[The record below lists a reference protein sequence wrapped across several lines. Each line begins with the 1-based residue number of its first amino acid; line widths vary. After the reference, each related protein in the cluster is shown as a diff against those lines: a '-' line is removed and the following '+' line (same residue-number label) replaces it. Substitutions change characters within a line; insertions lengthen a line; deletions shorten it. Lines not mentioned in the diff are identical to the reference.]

1 MLQWGRWCGAV
12 ALATSALACAQ
23 VSRPIVAT
31 TISDLYA
38 GFEKPPDDARIMMRW
53 WWFGPA
59 VQHGELERELLAMKQ
74 GGIGGVEIQPVY
86 AMALDDHATGFHN
99 TPYLSPEFLDDVA
112 FTARTARANGMRVDM
127 TLASGWPYG
136 GPHVAVDEASA
147 RLRVV
152 AVDVPADAGSI
163 ALPSMGNGESMLA
176 SFVGAGSAAQWSPK
190 GLQMAQLATANG
202 RARFEPASQSRVCVF
217 FIESRT
223 GQQVKRAA
231 VGAEGFVLDHFS
243 RAAVESHLHTVGEP
257 LMKAFGDHPPYAV
270 FSDSLEVYGA
280 DWTDDFLAQFQ
291 RRRGYD
297 LRPLLP
303 ALVKGDDATAAALR
317 HDWGLT
323 LTELIDENYLT
334 PINTWAKQ
342 HGTRFRSQTYG
353 DPAVSLSSNALVT
366 LPEGEGPQW
375 DRFSYTRWAS
385 SASHLYGRPITSSE
399 TWTWLHSPA
408 FRATPLDMK
417 AEADRFF
424 LEGVNQLIGHG
435 WPYTPPSVAEPG
447 WSFYAAAVFN
457 DHNPWWL
464 VMPDVTRYL
473 QRMSWLLRQGK
484 PANDVA
490 VYLPED
496 DAYAEFRPGKV
507 SISDLMP
514 QFITPALMQ
523 SIEAA
528 GYNVDFI
535 DAKAIATVGVP
546 YGVLVVPHT
555 TRMSA
560 ATAEQL
566 AAYVA
571 RGGKVVFV
579 GGAPTLA
586 PGYLHAKEETN
597 ALTTAMSRIMASAT
611 QVKAVPEDAATGDA
625 LQGLLPPDLAFAG
638 AHTGIGFL
646 HRKLELADVY
656 FIANTENSAQTIT
669 VDLRARRAHRTAW
682 NVMTGDATTLPDGP
696 LQLQL
701 APYESR
707 VLVESDAALQTA
719 KTGGSDASAATVLAT
734 LAKDWQV
741 RFVDRSH
748 GIVSSETMQSL
759 HSWSDDAATRYFSG
773 VGVYTHSFEVSAASL
788 GAGHRIVL
796 DFGEG
801 ERVAPNPAVRSGMR
815 ALLEG
820 PLREAAAVYVNGER
834 VGAVWCA
841 PWTLDITKAV
851 KTGSNMLEVRVG
863 NTDINLLAGQTP
875 PDYHLLN
882 LRYGEKF
889 RPQDR
894 DHLQPLPSGMLQAPK
909 IVEMR

>member
-1 MLQWGRWCGAV
+1 MTV
-12 ALATSALACAQ
+12 
-23 VSRPIVAT
+23 
-31 TISDLYA
+31 SDLYA
-38 GFEKPPDDARIMMRW
+38 GFERPPDDARIMMRW

-59 VQHGELERELLAMKQ
+59 VQKGELERELLAMKK

-86 AMALDDHATGFHN
+86 AMALDDHATGFRN
-99 TPYLSPEFLDDVA
+99 TPYLSPEFLDTVA
-112 FTARTARANGMRVDM
+112 FTASTARANGMRVDM

-152 AVDVPADAGSI
+152 AVDVAANASSI
-163 ALPSMGNGESMLA
+163 ALPSIGNGESLIA
-176 SFVGAGSAAQWSPK
+176 SFVGDGTAAHWSPQ
-190 GLQMAQLATANG
+190 GLAMVQLATANG
-202 RARFEPASQSRVCVF
+202 RAQLTAAGAPRVCVF
-217 FIESRT
+217 FLESRT

-231 VGAEGFVLDHFS
+231 FGAEGFVLDHFS

-303 ALVKGDDATAAALR
+303 ELVKGDDAVAAALR

-334 PINTWAKQ
+334 PINTWAKA

-353 DPAVSLSSNALVT
+353 DPAVSLSSNALVA

-385 SASHLYGRPITSSE
+385 SASHLYGRPVTSAE

-435 WPYTPPSVAEPG
+435 WPDTPPAVAEPG
-447 WSFYAAAVFN
+447 WSLYAAAVFN

-464 VMPDVTRYL
+464 VMPDVTLYL
-473 QRMSWLLRQGK
+473 QRISWLLRQGK

-535 DAKAIATVGVP
+535 DAKAIASVGVP

-560 ATAEQL
+560 ATAEHL

-579 GGAPTLA
+579 GGAPALA
-586 PGYLHAKEETN
+586 PGYMHAKEETA
-597 ALTTAMSRIMASAT
+597 ALAQTIATLTASSS
-611 QVKAVPEDAATGDA
+611 QVKTVQQDAAIGDT
-625 LQGLLPPDLAFAG
+625 LHLLLPPDLAFTG
-638 AHTGIGFL
+638 AHEGIGFL
-646 HRKLELADVY
+646 HRSLPTADLY
-656 FIANTENSAQTIT
+656 FVANTENITQTIT
-669 VDLRARRAHRTAW
+669 VDLRARRPHRTEW
-682 NVMTGDATTLPDGP
+682 NATTGEASTLPDGP
-696 LQLQL
+696 LQLRL

-707 VLVESDAALQTA
+707 VLIVSDAALKTA
-719 KTGGSDASAATVLAT
+719 DSPLGPEPTSTVLAT
-734 LAKDWQV
+734 LMQDWQV
-741 RFVDRSH
+741 RFSDRQRD
-748 GIVSSETMQSL
+748 VVPAVTMESL
-759 HSWSDDAATRYFSG
+759 HSWSDDTATRYFSG
-773 VGVYTHSFEVSAASL
+773 VGTYTHSFEVSPASL
-788 GAGHRIVL
+788 GAGHRIVV

-801 ERVAPNPAVRSGMR
+801 ERVEPNPAIHSGMR

-820 PLREAAAVYVNGER
+820 PVREAAAVYVNGER
-834 VGAVWCA
+834 VGALWCA

-851 KTGSNMLEVRVG
+851 KPGRNMLEVRVG

-889 RPQDR
+889 KPQDM